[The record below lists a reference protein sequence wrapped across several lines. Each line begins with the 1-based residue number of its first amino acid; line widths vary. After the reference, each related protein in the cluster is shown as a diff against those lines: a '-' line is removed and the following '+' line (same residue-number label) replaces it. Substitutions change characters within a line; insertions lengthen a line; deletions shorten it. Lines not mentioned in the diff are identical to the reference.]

1 VPPAP
6 VLTRRDNSANSAEVV
21 DTSRDISDAVVR
33 KRRSSAMAGSLAA
46 ALLLLF
52 AALLECLLD
61 MLSPASCGEEADNDA
76 DVVVAPPRM
85 EVIAPVAG
93 MAWAMAKNSLVRSAM
108 VIKMG

>member
-1 VPPAP
+1 MPPAP

-33 KRRSSAMAGSLAA
+33 KRRSSAMAGSLLVA
-46 ALLLLF
+46 LLLF

-61 MLSPASCGEEADNDA
+61 MLSPASCDEEADNDA

-108 VIKMG
+108 MI

>member
-6 VLTRRDNSANSAEVV
+6 VLTRRDSSANSAEVV

-33 KRRSSAMAGSLAA
+33 KRRSSAMAGSLLAA
-46 ALLLLF
+46 LLLF

-61 MLSPASCGEEADNDA
+61 MLSPDCCDEEADNDA

-108 VIKMG
+108 VI

>member
-46 ALLLLF
+46 LLLLL
-52 AALLECLLD
+52 LLECLLD
-61 MLSPASCGEEADNDA
+61 MLSPDSCGDEADNDA

-108 VIKMG
+108 LI

>member
-33 KRRSSAMAGSLAA
+33 KRRSSAMAGSLLAA
-46 ALLLLF
+46 LLLF

-108 VIKMG
+108 VI

>member
-46 ALLLLF
+46 LLL
-52 AALLECLLD
+52 LLECLLD
-61 MLSPASCGEEADNDA
+61 MLSPASCDEEADNDA

-93 MAWAMAKNSLVRSAM
+93 MA
-108 VIKMG
+108 

>member
-1 VPPAP
+1 MPPAP

-46 ALLLLF
+46 ALLLL
-52 AALLECLLD
+52 ECLLD
-61 MLSPASCGEEADNDA
+61 MLSPDCCDEEADNDA

-108 VIKMG
+108 MI

>member
-6 VLTRRDNSANSAEVV
+6 VLTRRDSSANSAEVV

-33 KRRSSAMAGSLAA
+33 KRRSSAMAGSLLAA
-46 ALLLLF
+46 LLLLLF

-108 VIKMG
+108 MI

>member
-1 VPPAP
+1 MPPAP

-33 KRRSSAMAGSLAA
+33 KRRSSAMAGSLLAA
-46 ALLLLF
+46 LLLLLLF

-85 EVIAPVAG
+85 EVISPVAG

-108 VIKMG
+108 VI